1 MAHLHINDA
10 SEDWTWW
17 LEVDGANITDPVR
30 MDGTIEAPNEENI
43 SMWILIPTNA
53 PAGGL
58 NTITVEVSHE
68 DGIDDQTPQNNA
80 LEVIMSTEA
89 VRVPSLMLVNQVQP
103 PWQVQPC
110 LPKPFF
116 KTMEMSGVFAD
127 GGRRVSSTPPMPG
140 LIVFFSVEE
149 QVSLSTHQR
158 PCWPCRWFTN
168 TAAEV
173 LLPEDAPLNTRSSSL
188 NLKSLACLTMK
199 AYLSS

>member
-1 MAHLHINDA
+1 MEIEGEPFAGLKVQPVHDLRLLLLDAPTKLKPGVPNELQWHVLNEGNGPAMAHLHINDA

-30 MDGTIEAPNEENI
+30 MDGTIEAPNEKNI

-89 VRVPSLMLVNQVQP
+89 VRVPSLLLVNQSS
-103 PWQVQPC
+103 
-110 LPKPFF
+110 
-116 KTMEMSGVFAD
+116 TAMAGTTVFAQAVLQND
-127 GGRRVSSTPPMPG
+127 G
-140 LIVFFSVEE
+140 
-149 QVSLSTHQR
+149 
-158 PCWPCRWFTN
+158 N
-168 TAAEV
+168 A
-173 LLPEDAPLNTRSSSL
+173 PESSL
-188 NLKSLACLTMK
+188 TAIGGYHPHRRCPD
-199 AYLSS
+199 